1 MLYEISEG
9 MLPVLTLKL
18 QKGEK
23 VFTESGQMSWMDGNI
38 KMETNTNG
46 GLFKGLGRAF
56 AGESIFMNT
65 FTCEGNSGE
74 IAFASSF
81 PGQILEFD
89 LAEGESIIAQKN
101 AFMVAESTVDMKM
114 HFRKK
119 IGAGLFGGE
128 GFIMQKITG
137 KGKAFL
143 EADGNVIKK
152 EIKSGEVLIV
162 DTGHILAISENIDID
177 IQVVKGV
184 KNMLFG
190 GEGIFVTKLTGN
202 GYVYLQSMPISKLA
216 DTIIPY
222 VPMQTN

>member
-46 GLFKGLGRAF
+46 GLFKGLGRAL

-119 IGAGLFGGE
+119 LGAGLFGGE

-190 GEGIFVTKLTGN
+190 GEGVFVTKLTGN

-222 VPMQTN
+222 VPIQTN